1 MDVVYS
7 KRQPER
13 WTETND
19 LFLQQT
25 ITKEWHSL
33 RFTKRV
39 CCWCQQKN
47 QFTVL
52 KKEVKNHVLSFFFGE
67 SFISPIGVQ

>member
-1 MDVVYS
+1 MDVIHPQ
-7 KRQPER
+7 REPER

-25 ITKEWHSL
+25 ITKKWNTL

-39 CCWCQQKN
+39 RCWCKQKN

-52 KKEVKNHVLSFFFGE
+52 KKEVKLLVFLSSFFL
-67 SFISPIGVQ
+67 VWRKLYKTY